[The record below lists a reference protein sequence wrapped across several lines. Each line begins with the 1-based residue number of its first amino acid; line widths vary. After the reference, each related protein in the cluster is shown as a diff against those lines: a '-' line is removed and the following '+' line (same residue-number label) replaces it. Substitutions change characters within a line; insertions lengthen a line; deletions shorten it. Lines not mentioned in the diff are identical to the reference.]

1 MSLHPVK
8 PYGPATRL
16 LCMYPKELKTGIQTK
31 TFAQMLMAEPVII
44 VKGENNPNV
53 CQLLN
58 G

>member
-1 MSLHPVK
+1 
-8 PYGPATRL
+8 
-16 LCMYPKELKTGIQTK
+16 MYPKELKTGIQTK